1 MMSGDITGGPP
12 TATENRAVKVIEE
25 YQDDSKVMDSW
36 EFAQSSITV
45 YCRQYTWKC
54 LLFAMFLVCGSLAV
68 PFSVGQRISGVDP
81 FQIATFGWLLAGLFL
96 VGAKSIYVSEW
107 PWHDFLRGQVVCRGV
122 RNLRDVTGVKA
133 QIILMFLLHNE
144 RKMTLVTQGPHN
156 GMFQNASKEGEGFAI
171 DEPVKNSTML
181 ASGFIVLKV
190 LNEKGEHLVCMDV
203 RKGVEWDSAVK
214 NQSAEYLACL
224 EIGKEGLSFED
235 TESDHKSPEATQEV
249 EEADT
254 DASHDGRDKV
264 LKLKRR
270 YLRWNKMVGL
280 YVKDSRFG

>member
-1 MMSGDITGGPP
+1 MMSGDIEDGPP
-12 TATENRAVKVIEE
+12 TATENRAVQITEE
-25 YQDDSKVMDSW
+25 YQDDSKLMESW

-45 YCRQYTWKC
+45 HCRPYTRKC
-54 LLFAMFLVCGSLAV
+54 LIFAIFLVGGTLAV
-68 PFSVGQRISGVDP
+68 PFSVGDRISGVDP
-81 FQIATFGWLLAGLFL
+81 FQIASFGWLLAGLFL
-96 VGAKSIYVSEW
+96 IGAKSIYVSEW

-122 RNLRDVTGVKA
+122 RNLRDVTGIKA
-133 QIILMFLLHNE
+133 QTILMYLLHNE

-156 GMFQNASKEGEGFAI
+156 GMFQNASKEGKGFAI

-190 LNEKGEHLVCMDV
+190 LNEKGEHVVCIDV
-203 RKGVEWDSAVK
+203 RKGVEWDAAVK
-214 NQSAEYLACL
+214 NQSADYLACL
-224 EIGKEGLSFED
+224 DIGKEGLSFED
-235 TESDHKSPEATQEV
+235 MESDHKTAYTTLEV

-264 LKLKRR
+264 LKLERR
-270 YLRWNKMVGL
+270 NLRWNKMLGL